1 MMSVMKPA
9 IPRSAMSEPE
19 RRLRSELAQIVSGHG
34 LIKGTIL
41 ERERACGNPRC
52 KCAKGQ
58 KHRAVY
64 LMLRQEGKLRQLYIP
79 ARFEPLV
86 RQWVANQ
93 QRVKQLLKEISEFY
107 WQKVKQRQE

>member
-1 MMSVMKPA
+1 MLVMKPA
-9 IPRSAMSEPE
+9 ISRSAMSELE

-64 LMLRQEGKLRQLYIP
+64 LMLRQQGKLRQLYIP
-79 ARFEPLV
+79 ARYEPLV

-107 WQKVKQRQE
+107 WLKVKQRQE

>member
-1 MMSVMKPA
+1 MSVKKPE
-9 IPRSAMSEPE
+9 ITRSAMSEQE
-19 RRLRSELAQIVSGHG
+19 RRLRSALAQIVSGHG

-52 KCAKGQ
+52 KCATGQ

-64 LMLRQEGKLRQLYIP
+64 LMLSEEGKLRQLYIP
-79 ARFEPLV
+79 SRYEPRV

-93 QRVKQLLKEISEFY
+93 QKVKQLLKEISEVS
-107 WQKVKQRQE
+107 WQKIKQRQG